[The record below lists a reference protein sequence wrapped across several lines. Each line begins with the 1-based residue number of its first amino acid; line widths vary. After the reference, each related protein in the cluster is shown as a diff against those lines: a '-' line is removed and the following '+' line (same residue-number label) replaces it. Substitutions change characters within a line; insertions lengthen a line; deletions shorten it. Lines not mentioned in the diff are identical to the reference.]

1 MVVNVYSLFDR
12 LEGAHRTLVTSRS
25 DASAVRTFCEEM
37 VRYRDSLVSKNVSV
51 DLQDYELHKLGT
63 FDDESGVLTS
73 LSHYEVLP
81 LNYGSA
87 DSTPSAS

>member
-37 VRYRDSLVSKNVSV
+37 TRYRDSLAGKNVSV
-51 DLQDYELHKLGT
+51 NLQDYELHKLGT
-63 FDDESGVLTS
+63 FDDETGVLTS
-73 LSHYEVLP
+73 LSHYEVMP
-81 LNYGSA
+81 LSYGA
-87 DSTPSAS
+87 VDSTPASS